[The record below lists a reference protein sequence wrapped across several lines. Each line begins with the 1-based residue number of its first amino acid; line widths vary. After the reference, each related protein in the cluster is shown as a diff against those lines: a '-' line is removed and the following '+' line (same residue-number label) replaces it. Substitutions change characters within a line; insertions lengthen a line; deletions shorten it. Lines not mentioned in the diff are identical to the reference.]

1 MSLKQIIESANI
13 LHLHDRYKPSTTRSV
28 TEPTRDHDERLTE
41 QLLRSRHEQHIKA
54 EQASRLANRMA
65 QLLEVL
71 PGGVVVLNGQGKVQQ
86 CNAAAVNMLGEPLQN
101 EYWASVIQRAFAPKP
116 DNSSDI
122 ALLDGRLVHISTS
135 PLQDEP
141 GQIVLLND
149 VTETR
154 QLQLKVSHLQRLSA
168 MGEVA
173 ARLAHQIRTPL
184 SSAMLYLS
192 PLMKEDTAPT
202 LRQNFAKKLHKSITH
217 MEGLIKD
224 MLAFSRGDMA
234 STAPVS
240 VDTLCETVEQQFI
253 SQPGAEKFHL
263 QVNNSLDNAY
273 VYGSQ
278 DALSS
283 AIHNLLNNAKLA
295 CESKGEITVY
305 AEYVEDEQG
314 FEWVEISVEDTG
326 IGISPADQAQILTPF
341 YTTRSSGTGLGL
353 PVVNSIAKAHRG
365 TLWFASDQGEGSTFC
380 IRLPKYKEIN
390 SKVESKQDKE
400 LRA

>member
-1 MSLKQIIESANI
+1 MSLKPVAESVSHVQPHPAF
-13 LHLHDRYKPSTTRSV
+13 LGRATWEQGASDHTR
-28 TEPTRDHDERLTE
+28 TRLTQQSISDNQE
-41 QLLRSRHEQHIKA
+41 HKAKA
-54 EQASRLANRMA
+54 EQANRLANRMA

-71 PGGVVVLNGQGKVQQ
+71 PGGVIVLNGEGKVQQ
-86 CNAAAVNMLGEPLQN
+86 CNAVAINMLGEPLQN
-101 EYWASVIQRAFAPKP
+101 EHWASVIQRAFAPKA
-116 DNSSDI
+116 DNSPDI

-135 PLQDEP
+135 PLKDEP

-154 QLQLKVSHLQRLSA
+154 RLQLKVSHLQRLSA

-202 LRQNFAKKLHKSITH
+202 LRQNFAKKLHNSITH

-240 VDTLCETVEQQFI
+240 VNDLCGTVEQQFL
-253 SQPGAEKFHL
+253 SQQGAENFDL
-263 QVNNSLDNAY
+263 QVDNPLDNAY

-278 DALSS
+278 DAIAS
-283 AIHNLLNNAKLA
+283 AINNLLNNARTA
-295 CESKGEITVY
+295 CG
-305 AEYVEDEQG
+305 EQG
-314 FEWVEISVEDTG
+314 EVSIFVEELEDDNAMEWIEISVEDNGVG
-326 IGISPADQAQILTPF
+326 IAPADQEKILTPF
-341 YTTRSSGTGLGL
+341 FTTRSSGTGLGL
-353 PVVNSIAKAHRG
+353 PVVKSIVKAHRG

-380 IRLPKYKEIN
+380 IRLPKYTG
-390 SKVESKQDKE
+390 SLDKVDSHQNKE
-400 LRA
+400 LK

>member
-1 MSLKQIIESANI
+1 MGLKQIAGSAS
-13 LHLHDRYKPSTTRSV
+13 HLHQHKPFTRRATIQVANDDS
-28 TEPTRDHDERLTE
+28 RLNE
-41 QLLRSRHEQHIKA
+41 QLLQRQQEQNHKI

-71 PGGVVVLNGQGKVQQ
+71 PGGVVVLNGQGRVQQ
-86 CNAAAVNMLGEPLQN
+86 CNAAAIGMLGEPLQD
-101 EYWASVIQRAFAPKP
+101 ELWASVIQRAFAPKS
-116 DNSSDI
+116 DNTPDI

-154 QLQLKVSHLQRLSA
+154 RLQLKVSHLQRLSA

-192 PLMKEDTAPT
+192 PLLKEDTAPN
-202 LRQNFAKKLHKSITH
+202 LRQNFAKKLHSSITH

-234 STAPVS
+234 STAAVS
-240 VDTLCETVEQQFI
+240 VDTLCEDVEQQFEA
-253 SQPGAEKFHL
+253 QEGAERFHL
-263 QVNNSLDNAY
+263 QVNNATKDEY

-283 AIHNLLNNAKLA
+283 AINNLLNNARSA
-295 CESKGEITVY
+295 CEQEGEITIF
-305 AEYVEDEQG
+305 ADHIEDENG
-314 FEWVEISVEDTG
+314 HEWIEISVEDNG
-326 IGISPADQAQILTPF
+326 IGIPAAEQEKVLTPF

-353 PVVNSIAKAHRG
+353 PVVNSIVKAHRG
-365 TLWFASDQGEGSTFC
+365 TLWFASDHGEGSTFS
-380 IRLPKYKEIN
+380 IRLPKYEGSQNKKEM
-390 SKVESKQDKE
+390 KKKQNKE
-400 LRA
+400 FI